1 MPTPNPSLY
10 EMLLGNFAGGLE
22 QRLVEE
28 DDQHVLSVLDNLQRI
43 LNSREGAL
51 SHLPDYGLPDMSMIL
66 QGLPAT
72 AQNLMQSM
80 AQMLLRYEPRLA
92 AIEVQLLEQV
102 LPGHLEYALHLQLKH
117 GAALTFAATLSP
129 DGRALVRHLQ
139 QQFPHQGATP

>member
-117 GAALTFAATLSP
+117 GAAQTFAATLSS
-129 DGRALVRHLQ
+129 DGRALVRHLR
-139 QQFPHQGATP
+139 QQFPRQGATP